1 MRVAPPGAKAAEVIA
16 VGALVVVVAPVVV
29 QGLMVIIDSRL
40 SRQPDDVEVEIDG
53 NRLRVRVTKAQ
64 RDGLVETLLRRANPS

>member
-1 MRVAPPGAKAAEVIA
+1 VRVAPPGAKAAEVIA